1 VSKPFLSIKEAA
13 EHLNVD
19 YKTIYRLV
27 RAGELP
33 AGKIG
38 GVYRIRA
45 EELDRFFDRQTERA
59 PAQAEWTPL
68 PPGTGELIKCG
79 RCYTIIPD
87 EEQIGGPCNCDGCDA
102 VLCSRCW
109 SAYPDRCC
117 EAHRASPA
125 EKLAAAR
132 TRLSAGEI
140 PVLVTALEARQR
152 ELGFI
157 NRFERKIHEI
167 TSIRHP
173 FLDNQVYRVGDWSQ
187 RREVSDET
195 VTLMQLLRTGYLDK
209 ATGDRLPAN
218 QSVRFR
224 VGDRPGQP
232 VLWLE
237 ARSVS
242 HLAAHVEDGFD
253 TRPAGL
259 DDLMPHLRSAMES
272 AEAGQAGI
280 ILGVAATTGW
290 EREAA
295 EYLTAPRTGFTH
307 HLVRACLIDLQSGTF
322 IYNRLDHQLEPFV
335 GLFTPELPEEQV
347 ARAAA
352 FVEHEL
358 QLRASLSL
366 EEVTRQTGLPEALA
380 RRAFEQLAAGAKYRV
395 MQLEP
400 VGSVISPAGPMAT

>member
-59 PAQAEWTPL
+59 PAPTGSTPL
-68 PPGTGELIKCG
+68 PPGVGELIKCG

-87 EEQIGGPCNCDGCDA
+87 EEQIGGPCNTNGCDA

-132 TRLSAGEI
+132 THLSAGEI
-140 PVLVTALEARQR
+140 RVLVTALEARQR
-152 ELGFI
+152 ELAFI

-173 FLDNQVYRVGDWSQ
+173 FVDNQVYRVGDWSQ

-218 QSVRFR
+218 LSVRFM

-232 VLWLE
+232 VLALE
-237 ARSVS
+237 ARCAS
-242 HLAAHVEDGFD
+242 HLAAYVEDGFD
-253 TRPAGL
+253 TRPAGP
-259 DDLMPHLRSAMES
+259 DDLTPLLRTAVEW

-280 ILGVAATTGW
+280 ILGVAAPTGW

-295 EYLTAPRTGFTH
+295 EYLTAARTGFTH
-307 HLVRACLIDLQSGTF
+307 RLVRACLIDLQDGGLV
-322 IYNRLDHQLEPFV
+322 YNRLDRQLEPFV
-335 GLFTPELPEEQV
+335 GLFAPELPEEQV
-347 ARAAA
+347 ARAVA
-352 FVEHEL
+352 FVEYEL

-366 EEVTRQTGLPEALA
+366 EEVMRRAGLPEPLA
-380 RRAFEQLAAGAKYRV
+380 RRAFEQLAAGGKYCV

-400 VGSVISPAGPMAT
+400 AGSVISPAG